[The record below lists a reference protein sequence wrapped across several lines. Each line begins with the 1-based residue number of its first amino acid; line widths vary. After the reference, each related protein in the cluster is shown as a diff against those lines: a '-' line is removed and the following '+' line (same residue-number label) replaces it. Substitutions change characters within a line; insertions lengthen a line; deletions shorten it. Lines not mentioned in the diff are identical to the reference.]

1 MTRFSLPW
9 FQSIVGLVAGLV
21 SIAGAA
27 YSVVRLWSP
36 PVPRGQ
42 LVAVVVEARSDRP
55 VPAATVEVFTRD
67 DALVTTLTAGDG
79 GRASSAL
86 PEGTYRLRVSHP
98 QFRPEARQVRVT
110 PGQTTE
116 VRVSLARRA
125 HGASPVDQAARAVS
139 QGVGAVERFFRTL
152 GF

>member
-1 MTRFSLPW
+1 MSRFSLPW
-9 FQSIVGLVAGLV
+9 FQSIVGLVAGLI

-27 YSVVRLWSP
+27 YSVLRVWSP
-36 PVPRGQ
+36 PVPQGQ

-55 VPAATVEVFTRD
+55 VPEATVEVLTRD

-79 GRASSAL
+79 GRARSAL

-98 QFRPEARQVRVT
+98 RFRPEVRQVRVM
-110 PGQTTE
+110 PGQTAE

-125 HGASPVDQAARAVS
+125 HGGSPVDQAARAVG
-139 QGVGAVERFFRTL
+139 QGVGAVERFFRDL
-152 GF
+152 GL

>member
-1 MTRFSLPW
+1 VSRFSLPW

-42 LVAVVVEARSDRP
+42 LVAVVVEARSERP
-55 VPAATVEVFTRD
+55 VPEATVEILTRD
-67 DALVTTLTAGDG
+67 DALVTSLTAGEG
-79 GRASSAL
+79 GRVHSSL
-86 PEGTYRLRVSHP
+86 PEGTYRLRVNHP
-98 QFRPEARQVRVT
+98 RFRTEVRQVRVMA
-110 PGQTTE
+110 GQTAE
-116 VRVSLARRA
+116 VRVGLARRA
-125 HGASPVDQAARAVS
+125 SGTSPVDQAARAVN
-139 QGVGAVERFFRTL
+139 QGVGAVGRFFREL